1 MQFHLFSLG
10 GDIGLNWADLYE
22 VPEALTQRLSHF
34 EQPAGRRRVEDMPI
48 VTPSDPLPE
57 WSQMPDEG
65 PLIFHM
71 KMRANDVQTGFSM
84 GFDYVGYL
92 LQGSLA
98 LDDDVSA
105 SAGEFLCVS
114 ADQTHSLTAGE
125 QGAEW
130 LVFASQS
137 RHPT

>member
-1 MQFHLFSLG
+1 
-10 GDIGLNWADLYE
+10 
-22 VPEALTQRLSHF
+22 
-34 EQPAGRRRVEDMPI
+34 MPI
-48 VTPSDPLPE
+48 VTPSDPMPD

-65 PLIFHM
+65 PLIFRM
-71 KMRANDVQTGFSM
+71 AMRADAMQIGFSM

-92 LQGSLA
+92 LQGSVA
-98 LDDDVSA
+98 LDDSVSVV
-105 SAGEFLCVS
+105 AGEFFCVNT
-114 ADQTHSLTAGE
+114 DQTHSLTAGQ